1 MTVNNVGLAATLATF
16 IGIWVGHVSVRKVE
30 STATNIWVP
39 SAIYAT
45 LGIASEIGAVLSAQP
60 PLQAALGIL
69 GITFLFDAFEMVR
82 QQRRIVKGHAPANP
96 LNPRHAR
103 IMKEHGTATTVDLL
117 KREPIGRVVNT
128 VEAVRLA
135 AEHQQ

>member
-1 MTVNNVGLAATLATF
+1 MTVNITGLAATLATF
-16 IGIWVGHVSVRKVE
+16 LGIWVGHVSVRKVE
-30 STATNIWVP
+30 STATTIWVP
-39 SAIYAT
+39 AVIYAA
-45 LGIASEIGAVLSAQP
+45 LGIGCEVGALLSGQP
-60 PLQAALGIL
+60 SLEAALGIL

-96 LNPRHAR
+96 QNPRHAK

-117 KREPIGRVVNT
+117 KREPIGRVVNA